1 MKVKAEQDPVV
12 RIVDGLVTGR
22 LGIDD
27 LSARGLGAFVGKTTG
42 HVYHHWGSLGG
53 LLFAISREG
62 FARLGARLAAAHA
75 ERRDLADVAVA
86 FVDFGLDHPALYHVM
101 FEHPHDWKALRESA
115 LLDGPLPGLA
125 MWRSIAADI
134 GPENA
139 RLLYAG
145 LHGLVSLAK
154 SGRANIGNAKESDR
168 DVARRSARALAEL
181 VRGDEAPVS
190 KRRPAAPPKSR

>member
-1 MKVKAEQDPVV
+1 M
-12 RIVDGLVTGR
+12 RIVDGLVAGK
-22 LGIDD
+22 LGLDD

-62 FARLGARLAAAHA
+62 FVRLAARLAAVSEPH
-75 ERRDLADVAVA
+75 DLADVATA
-86 FVDFGLDHPALYHVM
+86 FVDFGLDHPALYYVM
-101 FEHPHDWKALRESA
+101 FEHPHDWKALRERE

-125 MWRSIAADI
+125 MWRSIAVDI
-134 GPENA
+134 GPQNA

-154 SGRANIGNAKESDR
+154 SGRANIGNARESDR
-168 DVARRSARALAEL
+168 DVARQSARALAEL
-181 VRGDEAPVS
+181 VRAGAPLPSSTEGPIS
-190 KRRPAAPPKSR
+190 KTTRARPPKSR